1 MSKEKIL
8 ATGPVAD
15 VATRILEEF
24 GEIVMAPD
32 FAEDTLVD
40 LIEDAMALVVRG
52 EGIASARVID
62 AGKKLRVIGRSGVG
76 YNNIDIAAATARNIP
91 VVFTPGAGARAVA
104 EGAMAMMLALCKDLA
119 YWDGQLK
126 AGNWHS
132 RFETRTR
139 DLDGATVGIVGFGR
153 IGQLLATMLK
163 PFQCTILA
171 HDPYVEAS
179 VAKELGTALVFLEQL
194 FEQADFISVHAVV
207 TDETRGLIGRRLL
220 SLLKQDCYLVNM
232 ARGELIES
240 LDLLE
245 EAMADGRLAGVGLDV
260 FSPEPPDVSH
270 PIFRRA
276 NCLTAPHALGVT
288 FRSAENIFGSMA
300 RDMAAIFRGEQ
311 PKFLVN
317 PEVMSKA

>member
-132 RFETRTR
+132 ETRT
-139 DLDGATVGIVGFGR
+139 
-153 IGQLLATMLK
+153 K
-163 PFQCTILA
+163 IL
-171 HDPYVEAS
+171 YS
-179 VAKELGTALVFLEQL
+179 
-194 FEQADFISVHAVV
+194 
-207 TDETRGLIGRRLL
+207 
-220 SLLKQDCYLVNM
+220 C
-232 ARGELIES
+232 
-240 LDLLE
+240 
-245 EAMADGRLAGVGLDV
+245 
-260 FSPEPPDVSH
+260 
-270 PIFRRA
+270 
-276 NCLTAPHALGVT
+276 
-288 FRSAENIFGSMA
+288 
-300 RDMAAIFRGEQ
+300 
-311 PKFLVN
+311 
-317 PEVMSKA
+317 

>member
-8 ATGPVAD
+8 ATGPIAD
-15 VATRILEEF
+15 VATRILEEY
-24 GEIVMAPD
+24 GEIVIAPD
-32 FAEDTLVD
+32 FAEETLIEQV
-40 LIEDAMALVVRG
+40 EDAMALVVRG
-52 EGIASARVID
+52 EGVGSARVID
-62 AGKKLRVIGRSGVG
+62 AGKKLRVIGRCGVG

-104 EGAMAMMLALCKDLA
+104 EGAMSMMLALCKDLS

-132 RFETRTR
+132 RFETRNR
-139 DLDGATVGIVGFGR
+139 DFDGATVGIVGFGR
-153 IGQLLATMLK
+153 IGQLLATMLQ

-171 HDPYVEAS
+171 HDPYVESS
-179 VAKELGTALVFLEQL
+179 VAQELDTKLVSLEQL
-194 FEQADFISVHAVV
+194 FEQADFISIHAVV
-207 TDETRGLIGRRLL
+207 TDETRGLIDGKLLGR
-220 SLLKQDCYLVNM
+220 LKQDCYLVNM

-260 FSPEPPDVSH
+260 FSPEPPNVSH
-270 PIFRRA
+270 PIFQRA
-276 NCLTAPHALGVT
+276 NCLTAPHSLGVT
-288 FRSAENIFGSMA
+288 VRSTENIFGSMA

-317 PEVMSKA
+317 PEVLSKA